1 MTSVVMIPPAMAA
14 SLPNYTRPGAPVSAS
29 RGDAHISLATRWQQ
43 GADHEFDVTVI
54 VVVTEP
60 SSADAPVVR
69 LETAGPPHIDEPCPA

>member
-14 SLPNYTRPGAPVSAS
+14 SLPNYTRPGAPVSER
-29 RGDAHISLATRWQQ
+29 RGDAHISLAARWQQ

-60 SSADAPVVR
+60 SSAPVVR